1 MTDRLDDLLFSIGEE
16 QNDRVDFDQMYA
28 DLLQKQKEEEKKRS
42 TRRSRFVRYGAMA
55 ACAVALVG
63 IGAAMV
69 NSSRFKAEAPAEAAM
84 TEECVEGSAAAEEA
98 PAEAAPAEEPM
109 MAEAQEAADTAA
121 TEAAPEEGAD
131 DKGFKSTATAAG
143 GAGVEIGT
151 CDDAWSRLKAAG
163 IEAEP
168 YDSEDA
174 PEAGYALMTGEG
186 GPQTFVLVRFDAY
199 EGRITTAALDAQT
212 VVLCGGQGMTLFGAA
227 KGALQIARA
236 KNEALKKAP

>member
-42 TRRSRFVRYGAMA
+42 IRRSRFVRYGAMA

-98 PAEAAPAEEPM
+98 PAEAAEEAIPARPM
-109 MAEAQEAADTAA
+109 
-121 TEAAPEEGAD
+121 
-131 DKGFKSTATAAG
+131 KSPARIPIIRAFPNGSCT
-143 GAGVEIGT
+143 
-151 CDDAWSRLKAAG
+151 
-163 IEAEP
+163 
-168 YDSEDA
+168 
-174 PEAGYALMTGEG
+174 
-186 GPQTFVLVRFDAY
+186 LVFPM
-199 EGRITTAALDAQT
+199 E
-212 VVLCGGQGMTLFGAA
+212 M
-227 KGALQIARA
+227 
-236 KNEALKKAP
+236 

>member
-1 MTDRLDDLLFSIGEE
+1 MTDRLDNLLFSIGEE

-42 TRRSRFVRYGAMA
+42 IRRSRFVRYGTMA

-84 TEECVEGSAAAEEA
+84 TEECAEESA

-163 IEAEP
+163 IAAEP

-186 GPQTFVLVRFDAY
+186 EAIWNAGSGVYRVTLNGDIAEQLK
-199 EGRITTAALDAQT
+199 E
-212 VVLCGGQGMTLFGAA
+212 LC
-227 KGALQIARA
+227 
-236 KNEALKKAP
+236 E

>member
-28 DLLQKQKEEEKKRS
+28 DLLKKHKEEEKKRS
-42 TRRSRFVRYGAMA
+42 IRRSRFVRYGAMA

-84 TEECVEGSAAAEEA
+84 TEECAEESA

-131 DKGFKSTATAAG
+131 DKGFKSAATAAG

-186 GPQTFVLVRFDAY
+186 EAIWNAGSGVYRVTLNGDIAEQLK
-199 EGRITTAALDAQT
+199 E
-212 VVLCGGQGMTLFGAA
+212 LC
-227 KGALQIARA
+227 
-236 KNEALKKAP
+236 E

>member
-16 QNDRVDFDQMYA
+16 QNGRVDFDQMYA
-28 DLLQKQKEEEKKRS
+28 DLLQKQKEEEKKSS

-63 IGAAMV
+63 IGAAMI

-84 TEECVEGSAAAEEA
+84 TEECVEESAPAAEGAAQEA
-98 PAEAAPAEEPM
+98 PM
-109 MAEAQEAADTAA
+109 MAAAQETEAPVATESAPKEEAADR
-121 TEAAPEEGAD
+121 GS
-131 DKGFKSTATAAG
+131 KSKDTAAG

-151 CDDAWSRLKAAG
+151 CDDAWSRLKAVG

-168 YDSEDA
+168 YDGEDA

-186 GPQTFVLVRFDAY
+186 EAIWNAGSGVYRVTLNGDIAEQLK
-199 EGRITTAALDAQT
+199 E
-212 VVLCGGQGMTLFGAA
+212 LC
-227 KGALQIARA
+227 
-236 KNEALKKAP
+236 E

>member
-1 MTDRLDDLLFSIGEE
+1 MTDRLDDLLLSIGEE

-28 DLLQKQKEEEKKRS
+28 DLLKKHKEEEKKRS
-42 TRRSRFVRYGAMA
+42 IRRSRFVRYGAMA
-55 ACAVALVG
+55 ACAVALIG

-109 MAEAQEAADTAA
+109 MAEAQETEAPVA

-143 GAGVEIGT
+143 GSGV
-151 CDDAWSRLKAAG
+151 
-163 IEAEP
+163 
-168 YDSEDA
+168 
-174 PEAGYALMTGEG
+174 
-186 GPQTFVLVRFDAY
+186 
-199 EGRITTAALDAQT
+199 
-212 VVLCGGQGMTLFGAA
+212 
-227 KGALQIARA
+227 
-236 KNEALKKAP
+236 

>member
-28 DLLQKQKEEEKKRS
+28 DLLQKQKEEEKKSS

-84 TEECVEGSAAAEEA
+84 TEECVEGSAPAAE
-98 PAEAAPAEEPM
+98 APAEEPM

-174 PEAGYALMTGEG
+174 PEAGYALMMGEG
-186 GPQTFVLVRFDAY
+186 EAIWNAGSGVYRVTLNGDIAEQLK
-199 EGRITTAALDAQT
+199 E
-212 VVLCGGQGMTLFGAA
+212 LC
-227 KGALQIARA
+227 
-236 KNEALKKAP
+236 E

>member
-42 TRRSRFVRYGAMA
+42 IRRSRFVRYGAMA

-63 IGAAMV
+63 IGAAMI

-84 TEECVEGSAAAEEA
+84 TEECVEGSA

-109 MAEAQEAADTAA
+109 MAEVQEAADTAA
-121 TEAAPEEGAD
+121 TEATPEEGAD

-186 GPQTFVLVRFDAY
+186 EAIWNAGSGVYRVTLNGDIAEQLK
-199 EGRITTAALDAQT
+199 E
-212 VVLCGGQGMTLFGAA
+212 LC
-227 KGALQIARA
+227 
-236 KNEALKKAP
+236 E

>member
-28 DLLQKQKEEEKKRS
+28 DLLQKQKEEEKKSS

-69 NSSRFKAEAPAEAAM
+69 NSSRPAPEAAIHAPM
-84 TEECVEGSAAAEEA
+84 SDEYAAAAAAEEA

-186 GPQTFVLVRFDAY
+186 EAIWNAGSGVYRVTLNGD
-199 EGRITTAALDAQT
+199 IAAQLKE
-212 VVLCGGQGMTLFGAA
+212 LC
-227 KGALQIARA
+227 
-236 KNEALKKAP
+236 E

>member
-16 QNDRVDFDQMYA
+16 QNGRVDFDQMYA

-42 TRRSRFVRYGAMA
+42 TRRSRFVRYSAMA

-63 IGAAMV
+63 IGAAMI

-84 TEECVEGSAAAEEA
+84 TEECVEESAPAAEGAAQEA
-98 PAEAAPAEEPM
+98 PM
-109 MAEAQEAADTAA
+109 MAAAQETEAPVATESAPKDEAADR
-121 TEAAPEEGAD
+121 GS
-131 DKGFKSTATAAG
+131 KSKDTAAG

-186 GPQTFVLVRFDAY
+186 EAIWNAGSGVYRVTLNGDIAEQLK
-199 EGRITTAALDAQT
+199 E
-212 VVLCGGQGMTLFGAA
+212 LC
-227 KGALQIARA
+227 
-236 KNEALKKAP
+236 E

>member
-84 TEECVEGSAAAEEA
+84 TEECVEGSAAAEE
-98 PAEAAPAEEPM
+98 EAAQEAPM
-109 MAEAQEAADTAA
+109 MAAAQETEAPVA
-121 TEAAPEEGAD
+121 TESAPKEE
-131 DKGFKSTATAAG
+131 AAG
-143 GAGVEIGT
+143 GPWDGATLAMQTDDTDDIEIEIGT

-186 GPQTFVLVRFDAY
+186 EAIWNAGSGVYRVTLNGDIAEQLK
-199 EGRITTAALDAQT
+199 E
-212 VVLCGGQGMTLFGAA
+212 LC
-227 KGALQIARA
+227 
-236 KNEALKKAP
+236 E

>member
-1 MTDRLDDLLFSIGEE
+1 MTDRLDDLLLSIGEE

-42 TRRSRFVRYGAMA
+42 IRRSRFVRYGAMA
-55 ACAVALVG
+55 ACAVVLVG

-69 NSSRFKAEAPAEAAM
+69 NSSRFKAE
-84 TEECVEGSAAAEEA
+84 
-98 PAEAAPAEEPM
+98 APAEEPM

-186 GPQTFVLVRFDAY
+186 EAIWNAGSGVYRVTLNGDIAEQLK
-199 EGRITTAALDAQT
+199 E
-212 VVLCGGQGMTLFGAA
+212 LC
-227 KGALQIARA
+227 K
-236 KNEALKKAP
+236 

>member
-1 MTDRLDDLLFSIGEE
+1 MTDRLDDLLFSMGEE
-16 QNDRVDFDQMYA
+16 QNGRVDFDQMYA
-28 DLLQKQKEEEKKRS
+28 DLLKKHKEEEKKRS
-42 TRRSRFVRYGAMA
+42 IRRSRFVRYGAMA

-69 NSSRFKAEAPAEAAM
+69 NSSRPAPEAAIHAPM
-84 TEECVEGSAAAEEA
+84 SDGYTAAAAAEEA

-109 MAEAQEAADTAA
+109 MAAAQEAADTAA
-121 TEAAPEEGAD
+121 TEATPEEGAD

-168 YDSEDA
+168 YEGGGA

-186 GPQTFVLVRFDAY
+186 EAIWNAGSGVYRVTLNGDIAEQLK
-199 EGRITTAALDAQT
+199 E
-212 VVLCGGQGMTLFGAA
+212 LC
-227 KGALQIARA
+227 
-236 KNEALKKAP
+236 E

>member
-16 QNDRVDFDQMYA
+16 QNGRVDFDQMYA
-28 DLLQKQKEEEKKRS
+28 DLLKKHKEEEKKRS
-42 TRRSRFVRYGAMA
+42 IRRSRFVRYGAMA

-84 TEECVEGSAAAEEA
+84 TEECVEES
-98 PAEAAPAEEPM
+98 APAEEPM
-109 MAEAQEAADTAA
+109 MAAAPEAADTVA

-186 GPQTFVLVRFDAY
+186 EAIWNAGSGVYRVTLNGDIVEQLK
-199 EGRITTAALDAQT
+199 E
-212 VVLCGGQGMTLFGAA
+212 LC
-227 KGALQIARA
+227 
-236 KNEALKKAP
+236 E

>member
-42 TRRSRFVRYGAMA
+42 IRRSRFVRYGTMA

-84 TEECVEGSAAAEEA
+84 TEECAEESA

-131 DKGFKSTATAAG
+131 DKGFKSAATAAG

-186 GPQTFVLVRFDAY
+186 EAIWNAGSGVYRVTLNGDIAEQLK
-199 EGRITTAALDAQT
+199 E
-212 VVLCGGQGMTLFGAA
+212 LC
-227 KGALQIARA
+227 
-236 KNEALKKAP
+236 E

>member
-42 TRRSRFVRYGAMA
+42 TRRARFVRYGAMA

-109 MAEAQEAADTAA
+109 MA
-121 TEAAPEEGAD
+121 AAPEMKAD
-131 DKGFKSTATAAG
+131 ETAEAGEAAG
-143 GAGVEIGT
+143 GPWDGATLAMQTDDTDDIEIEIGV
-151 CDDAWSRLKAAG
+151 CPDAESRLKAAG
-163 IEAEP
+163 IAAEP

-186 GPQTFVLVRFDAY
+186 EAIWNAGSGVYRVTLNGDIAERLK
-199 EGRITTAALDAQT
+199 E
-212 VVLCGGQGMTLFGAA
+212 LC
-227 KGALQIARA
+227 
-236 KNEALKKAP
+236 E

>member
-69 NSSRFKAEAPAEAAM
+69 NSSRPAPEAAIHAPM
-84 TEECVEGSAAAEEA
+84 SDEYAAAAAAEEA

-109 MAEAQEAADTAA
+109 MAA
-121 TEAAPEEGAD
+121 AAPEMKAD
-131 DKGFKSTATAAG
+131 ETAEAGEAAG
-143 GAGVEIGT
+143 GPWDGATLAMQTDDTDDIEIEIGV
-151 CDDAWSRLKAAG
+151 CPDAESRLKAAG
-163 IEAEP
+163 IAAEP
-168 YDSEDA
+168 YEGGGA
-174 PEAGYALMTGEG
+174 PQEGYALMMGEG
-186 GPQTFVLVRFDAY
+186 EAIWNAGNGVYRVTLNGDIAEQLK
-199 EGRITTAALDAQT
+199 E
-212 VVLCGGQGMTLFGAA
+212 LC
-227 KGALQIARA
+227 
-236 KNEALKKAP
+236 E

>member
-55 ACAVALVG
+55 ACAVVLVG

-109 MAEAQEAADTAA
+109 MAEA
-121 TEAAPEEGAD
+121 APEMKAD
-131 DKGFKSTATAAG
+131 ETAEAGEAAG
-143 GAGVEIGT
+143 GPWDGATLAMQTDDTDDIEIEIGV
-151 CDDAWSRLKAAG
+151 CPDAESRLKAAG

-186 GPQTFVLVRFDAY
+186 EAIWNAGSGVYRVTLNGDIAEQLK
-199 EGRITTAALDAQT
+199 E
-212 VVLCGGQGMTLFGAA
+212 LC
-227 KGALQIARA
+227 
-236 KNEALKKAP
+236 E

>member
-28 DLLQKQKEEEKKRS
+28 DLLKKQKEEEKKRS
-42 TRRSRFVRYGAMA
+42 TRQSRFVRYGAMA

-84 TEECVEGSAAAEEA
+84 TEECVEGSAPAEEA

-109 MAEAQEAADTAA
+109 MAEA
-121 TEAAPEEGAD
+121 APEMKAD
-131 DKGFKSTATAAG
+131 ETAEAGEAAG
-143 GAGVEIGT
+143 GPWDGATLAMQTDDTDDIEIEIGT

-163 IEAEP
+163 IAAEP
-168 YDSEDA
+168 YDGEDA

-186 GPQTFVLVRFDAY
+186 EAIWNAGSGVYRVTLNGDIAEQLK
-199 EGRITTAALDAQT
+199 E
-212 VVLCGGQGMTLFGAA
+212 LC
-227 KGALQIARA
+227 
-236 KNEALKKAP
+236 E

>member
-28 DLLQKQKEEEKKRS
+28 DLLKKHKEEEKKRS
-42 TRRSRFVRYGAMA
+42 IRRSRFVRYGAMA

-109 MAEAQEAADTAA
+109 MAEA
-121 TEAAPEEGAD
+121 APEMKAD
-131 DKGFKSTATAAG
+131 ETAEAGEAAG
-143 GAGVEIGT
+143 GPWDGATLAMQTDDTDDIEIEIGV
-151 CDDAWSRLKAAG
+151 CPDAESRLKAAG

-186 GPQTFVLVRFDAY
+186 EAIWNAGSGVYRVTLNGDIAEQLK
-199 EGRITTAALDAQT
+199 E
-212 VVLCGGQGMTLFGAA
+212 LC
-227 KGALQIARA
+227 
-236 KNEALKKAP
+236 E

>member
-42 TRRSRFVRYGAMA
+42 IRRSRFVRYGAMA

-84 TEECVEGSAAAEEA
+84 TEECVEGSAAAEE
-98 PAEAAPAEEPM
+98 PM

-121 TEAAPEEGAD
+121 TEAAPEKGAD

-186 GPQTFVLVRFDAY
+186 EAIWNAGSGVYRVTLNGDIAEQLK
-199 EGRITTAALDAQT
+199 E
-212 VVLCGGQGMTLFGAA
+212 LC
-227 KGALQIARA
+227 
-236 KNEALKKAP
+236 E

>member
-1 MTDRLDDLLFSIGEE
+1 MTDRLDDLLFSMGEE

-28 DLLQKQKEEEKKRS
+28 DLLKKHKEEEKKRS
-42 TRRSRFVRYGAMA
+42 IRRSRFVRYGAMA

-69 NSSRFKAEAPAEAAM
+69 NSSRPAPEAAIHAPM
-84 TEECVEGSAAAEEA
+84 SDGYTAAAAAEEA

-109 MAEAQEAADTAA
+109 MAEAQETEAPVA
-121 TEAAPEEGAD
+121 TESAPKEE
-131 DKGFKSTATAAG
+131 AAG
-143 GAGVEIGT
+143 GPWDGATLAMQTDDTDDIEIEIGV
-151 CDDAWSRLKAAG
+151 CPDAESRLKAAG

-186 GPQTFVLVRFDAY
+186 EAIWNAGSGVYRVTLNGDIAEQLK
-199 EGRITTAALDAQT
+199 E
-212 VVLCGGQGMTLFGAA
+212 LC
-227 KGALQIARA
+227 
-236 KNEALKKAP
+236 E

>member
-42 TRRSRFVRYGAMA
+42 IRRSRFVRYGAMA

-69 NSSRFKAEAPAEAAM
+69 NSSRPAPEAAIHAPM
-84 TEECVEGSAAAEEA
+84 SDGYTAAAATEEA

-186 GPQTFVLVRFDAY
+186 EAIWNAGSGVYRVTLNGDIAEQLK
-199 EGRITTAALDAQT
+199 E
-212 VVLCGGQGMTLFGAA
+212 LC
-227 KGALQIARA
+227 
-236 KNEALKKAP
+236 E

>member
-28 DLLQKQKEEEKKRS
+28 DLLKKQKEEEKKRS
-42 TRRSRFVRYGAMA
+42 IRRSRFVRYGTMA

-84 TEECVEGSAAAEEA
+84 TEECAEESA

-186 GPQTFVLVRFDAY
+186 EAIWNAGSGVYRVTLNGDIAEQLK
-199 EGRITTAALDAQT
+199 E
-212 VVLCGGQGMTLFGAA
+212 LC
-227 KGALQIARA
+227 
-236 KNEALKKAP
+236 E